1 MNESAVVKFATDG
14 RRGNRQGRESQG
26 LGSGGNVREEEEPRS
41 IPAACTEPRMMEA
54 APDEGV
60 QELLTNIAAHD
71 DLKSRT
77 LVEVIWTDL
86 CDILAGCAGGF
97 FGVGLNQDEHFVAL
111 VACALAVGF
120 EALAAARSF
129 LSALE
134 SVNPRVL
141 LSNGCRLTAILRAR
155 QVPHP

>member
-1 MNESAVVKFATDG
+1 
-14 RRGNRQGRESQG
+14 
-26 LGSGGNVREEEEPRS
+26 
-41 IPAACTEPRMMEA
+41 MEA

-141 LSNGCRLTAILRAR
+141 LSDGCRLTAILRAR